1 MSKLGVITIGQA
13 PRADLEEIITT
24 CLPHHSQVIQVGVL
38 DGFTKEE
45 VEAQFT
51 PESGQ
56 YVLTSRMKTGES
68 AIMSR
73 EKIFPIVQQKIVKL
87 EEEGCRIILMLC
99 TGEFEGLRTNQSIF
113 IEPDIV
119 IPPVIKAMMG
129 DKTIGI
135 IAPLQEQKY
144 DLIQKWVKYGVN
156 VRIASASPY
165 TNESG
170 QIGQSVKELID
181 RGSEIL
187 LFDCMGYTEDAKKI
201 AVKHANVP
209 VILSNELIFKILSAF
224 C

>member
-13 PRADLEEIITT
+13 PRADLEKIITT
-24 CLPHHSQVIQVGVL
+24 CLPHSQVIQVGVL

-45 VEAQFT
+45 IEAQFT

-68 AIMSR
+68 VIMSR
-73 EKIFPIVQQKIVKL
+73 EKIFPIVQQKIVEL
-87 EEEGCRIILMLC
+87 EEQGCRIILMLC

-113 IEPDIV
+113 IEPDIM

-129 DKTIGI
+129 DKKVGI
-135 IAPLQEQKY
+135 IAPLQEQKR
-144 DLIQKWVKYGVN
+144 DLVQKWVKCGVN
-156 VRIASASPY
+156 VRIAAASPY
-165 TNESG
+165 TDESV
-170 QIGQSVKELID
+170 QIEQSVKELID
-181 RGSEIL
+181 HGSEIL

-201 AVKHANVP
+201 AVNHTDAP